1 MNRTDLWLPL
11 GPGVMLREN
20 SDGNPRVTGRIWGL
34 AVSDD
39 GKRIYAAS
47 GQGGLWYSGDAGLSW
62 LPLFGPTV
70 VSDRTTLPP
79 SSNVSAC
86 GAVHVRFD
94 PGGDPLGDEVWVG
107 TGEPV
112 TLGVPLDFGVINFA
126 TGGAGILRASG
137 PVPATIASPGTD
149 FWHHEAQPTTID
161 SGLLGEGIFRLA
173 EDPGTPRR
181 LVAATTAGLHTF
193 DPTVIGGEP
202 WSLVTVA
209 AWEGPLG
216 GDPGSAHV
224 MVTDVAWV
232 ATPAGPR
239 LWVAVA
245 GAGPQNIRVK
255 GLWRSD
261 DGVTGEFHQVQLPG
275 MTTAPDLRQLNNLG
289 LAAAPSDGTV
299 LYVLGN
305 GPRLWRVDGDTQVRR
320 VTGLPTE
327 LFGDT
332 DEDQS
337 YYDLAV
343 AVDPRQPLRLIV
355 GGSTVNS
362 PITPDS
368 DGAALYRLTLQT
380 PVPTGTGPWHTDYVG
395 HNGQDGTWV
404 GAGVHADVHTVRWL
418 APPAQG
424 GAGTV
429 VVGSDGGVFVSAA
442 DGDRTTFVALNDGL
456 AVAQAGFI
464 DSHPANDAI
473 VLAGL
478 QDNGTQLRIGDSV
491 WRKVLHHGD
500 GGGVAFD
507 PANPHRFL
515 GQGTHVE
522 WEDDGGN
529 RLDPPERGPASA
541 LVWLGENHNSL
552 VFNNPAVLRT
562 LTGRT
567 QLAIGTT
574 RVWYSERWS
583 RNWDSPATVNQP
595 RWVTLPTGT
604 DPLAGGASDATTDRL
619 PPGPLP
625 PNPGLGSGIRALR
638 WADENRIYAVLPG
651 AVYRLERDANT
662 RRWTPR
668 PTTILTRVA
677 ASGDPAPAVPGRT
690 MPPHGALNDL
700 VVHNP
705 DEGRLGS
712 FYLATSHPL
721 EPVWFFDGDATW
733 FPSTLGSSPDG
744 VRAPAY
750 SLASDPDNRSTVF
763 AGTAVGVWKGVLT
776 LTGAGVRSWSW
787 TPFSNGLPEAA
798 VQDLQ
803 IVTYPLPQGGHA
815 RLLRAALQARG
826 VWEVDLDAPVA
837 DLTYLRVHPYDT
849 RRAIPVPL
857 ADPLHSPDGGDDRVW
872 HLDWSDTRARDFKD
886 IVGNPVPSPDG
897 TQPGEFSWHA
907 SPDVRVRP
915 APGAPVLPVAGLAL
929 PWTSR
934 PADQS
939 ALWALQTAL
948 HGLDPLTV
956 PEARFVVPDGQWT
969 ALFALRLAA
978 IRGRLGLIDVPRADE
993 TLWKHP
999 QVQAAFW
1006 ATPWERDAPTE
1017 ADLIERLMALPTP
1030 RSLGP
1035 MFKAES
1041 PASCA
1046 LPAGPASVEVCIHRR
1061 AMLDAEPTDV
1071 SVLLLRTA
1079 LPADPANW
1087 AALPALTVPGLA
1099 AAMDV
1104 APGGGPLPA
1113 SVTLPTGWTVADT
1126 RPELAIRRPP
1136 IMVGT
1141 GRPAVVS
1148 FAIDLTGQLRGAR
1161 WLLLA
1166 LLHDGPLSPSL
1177 DGAAGLRDQILR
1189 SPHVAARSFQVL

>member
-1 MNRTDLWLPL
+1 MNPKDLWLPL
-11 GPGVMLREN
+11 GPGVMLRAS
-20 SDGNPRVTGRIWGL
+20 SDGNPRMTGRIRDL

-62 LPLFGPTV
+62 LPLFGPAV

-94 PGGDPLGDEVWVG
+94 PGGDPGGDEVWVG
-107 TGEPV
+107 TGESDTV
-112 TLGVPLDFGVINFA
+112 GVPMDIGAVNFA

-137 PVPATIASPGTD
+137 PALSTIASPGTD
-149 FWHHEAQPTTID
+149 FWHHEAQPGGGNP
-161 SGLLGEGIFRLA
+161 GLLGKGVFRLA
-173 EDPGTPRR
+173 EAPDTPRL

-193 DPTVIGGEP
+193 DPTVAGTEP

-209 AWEGPLG
+209 AWEALLG
-216 GDPGSAHV
+216 AGGSAKV
-224 MVTDVAWV
+224 MVTDAAWV
-232 ATPAGPR
+232 ARPGGSR

-245 GAGPQNIRVK
+245 RIGQRNMKAK

-261 DGVTGEFHQVQLPG
+261 KGVTGKFSRVELPG
-275 MTTAPDLRQLNNLG
+275 MTTIDAPYGPNNLT

-299 LYVLGN
+299 LYALD
-305 GPRLWRVDGDTQVRR
+305 GPRLWRVDGDDTQARR

-327 LFGDT
+327 LFEGGQSHY
-332 DEDQS
+332 DQ
-337 YYDLAV
+337 AI
-343 AVDPRQPLRLIV
+343 AVDPREPLRLII
-355 GGSTVNS
+355 GGSGGQS
-362 PITPDS
+362 PITPGS
-368 DGAALYRLTLQT
+368 QSAALYRLTLQT
-380 PVPTGTGPWHTDYVG
+380 PAPTGTNPWHTDYVG
-395 HNGQDGTWV
+395 HNARDGTWV
-404 GAGVHADVHTVRWL
+404 GAGVHEDVHAVRWL
-418 APPAQG
+418 TPASPG

-429 VVGSDGGVFVSAA
+429 VVGCDGGVFVSAA
-442 DGDRTTFVALNDGL
+442 DGDRTTFVARNDGL
-456 AVAQAGFI
+456 AVAQVGFI

-478 QDNGTQLRIGDSV
+478 QDNGNQLRIGDSV
-491 WRKVLHHGD
+491 WRQVLPDHGD

-507 PANPHRFL
+507 PRYPHRFL
-515 GQGTHVE
+515 GQAVRSFWDDDEGVELDPTAQALGTH
-522 WEDDGGN
+522 
-529 RLDPPERGPASA
+529 ASKIESEASFVYSNPA
-541 LVWLGENHNSL
+541 LVKSS
-552 VFNNPAVLRT
+552 
-562 LTGRT
+562 TGRT

-583 RNWDSPATVNQP
+583 RNWADSQATVNQP

-604 DPLAGGASDATTDRL
+604 DPLAGGAPDATTDRL

-625 PNPGLGSGIRALR
+625 GGVTRSPGIRALR
-638 WADENRIYAVLPG
+638 WADENRLYAVLPG
-651 AVYRLERDANT
+651 AVYRLQRDG
-662 RRWTPR
+662 TPR
-668 PTTILTRVA
+668 KWTRTMIVTRIA
-677 ASGDPAPAVPGRT
+677 ATGAPAPAVPGRT

-705 DEGRLGS
+705 DEGTLGS

-750 SLASDPDNRSTVF
+750 SVASDPDNRSTVF

-776 LTGAGVRSWSW
+776 LTGAGVRSWVW

-897 TQPGEFSWHA
+897 TKPGEFSWHA

-1030 RSLGP
+1030 RSPGP
-1035 MFKAES
+1035 MFQAES

-1079 LPADPANW
+1079 LPADPGNW
-1087 AALPALTVPGLA
+1087 PALPALTVPGLA